1 MAYAVYIY
9 IASYI
14 YIYIL
19 HTANMAM
26 GYYNRLLMGYYY
38 NILEYIPA
46 NVQTWT
52 GVVKEIFFDKT
63 LAGIFVFFFSN
74 LHSKNVSLQEI
85 LQLSQNSNRSKTK
98 SKYQRPLENFF
109 ITPLVPWKFHFF
121 FILPL
126 QFPYANACSVFI
138 QYTPVLKKFHFSTN
152 EPPVWIFSGT
162 DDWPYQSNA

>member
-1 MAYAVYIY
+1 MSKHEQGWLRRYFLIK
-9 IASYI
+9 
-14 YIYIL
+14 L
-19 HTANMAM
+19 Q
-26 GYYNRLLMGYYY
+26 
-38 NILEYIPA
+38 LE
-46 NVQTWT
+46 
-52 GVVKEIFFDKT
+52 FF
-63 LAGIFVFFFSN
+63 FFFSN

-162 DDWPYQSNA
+162 DDWPYQSNAQVKVSQSCHAMAWMKSSQKHPYFMLKIQQK